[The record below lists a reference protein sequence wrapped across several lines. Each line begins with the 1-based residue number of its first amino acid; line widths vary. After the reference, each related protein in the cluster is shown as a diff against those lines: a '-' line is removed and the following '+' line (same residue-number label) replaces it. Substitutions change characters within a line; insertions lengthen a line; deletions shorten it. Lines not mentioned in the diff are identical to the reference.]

1 MKKWTNEK
9 YTTIAVYVILVILA
23 SLLFLLA
30 VLRLGEIGQ
39 FLYNI
44 LFAAKSIVFA
54 VVIALALFPL
64 CHNLEGWLSR
74 RLSRKKPHPRLA
86 RFLSVLL
93 AYLILI
99 LIISLVVVSMLPMG
113 SQDYEELQSTLTGYV
128 DQAVEAIQKNEI
140 LFNLIKTQTG
150 LIASE
155 HTDSPY
161 GDTLT
166 YTPPETAIAGVLEA
180 PSITISPSGLAEWK
194 AIDGAARYRVRIGG
208 AEARE
213 TTETSVQLSDRQ
225 SIAVQAVSDT
235 DGVVSGP
242 FSAIKV
248 YLASAKSEPAAAL
261 PTPYVTIGADGMAV
275 WPSVPYAGEYRYR
288 INDGEE
294 QTTVATSVQLAP
306 GDTIVVMAV
315 AGTMQ
320 PAELLNSIVTRYS
333 GVFNE
338 IAAGVG
344 NVVLSIISSV
354 SDILIALILSVYFL
368 LSRDMIQAAIRKVAV
383 AVIPARPLRWG
394 SSLCTCFY
402 TNFMEF
408 ASARL
413 LCSFTLGALCY
424 LPMWAFQVKFYPL
437 LSLVVF
443 FLNII
448 PVIGPIVAGA
458 LVTLMV
464 LLVQP
469 NAAWF
474 VLLVIIVLNLLEQ
487 YLIEHY
493 LLPKRLRP
501 SPALVIIIEL
511 IAYHY
516 TGLFGVILAIPLYA
530 TLRKEVGQL
539 LDRLLHKKGL
549 PTAEESY
556 IEPGIPEPAGGAP
569 APDAVPAGNDEIP
582 APDAGPQGAEEIP
595 APDAGPSDDADHPA

>member
-1 MKKWTNEK
+1 MRSGMKKWTNEK

-161 GDTLT
+161 SDPLT
-166 YTPPETAIAGVLEA
+166 YTPPEAVAKGALDA
-180 PSITISPSGLAEWK
+180 PSITISPSGVAEWK
-194 AIDGAARYRVRIGG
+194 AVEGAVRYRIYISGEEV
-208 AEARE
+208 RE
-213 TTETSVQLSDRQ
+213 TTETSVQLSDGQ
-225 SIAVQAVSDT
+225 SIAVQALSESDDMT
-235 DGVVSGP
+235 SGP

-248 YLASAKSEPAAAL
+248 YLASSKSETASAL

-294 QTTVATSVQLAP
+294 QTTVATSVTLNP
-306 GDTIVVMAV
+306 GDTITVMAV

-333 GVFNE
+333 GN
-338 IAAGVG
+338 
-344 NVVLSIISSV
+344 S
-354 SDILIALILSVYFL
+354 
-368 LSRDMIQAAIRKVAV
+368 
-383 AVIPARPLRWG
+383 
-394 SSLCTCFY
+394 
-402 TNFMEF
+402 
-408 ASARL
+408 
-413 LCSFTLGALCY
+413 
-424 LPMWAFQVKFYPL
+424 
-437 LSLVVF
+437 
-443 FLNII
+443 
-448 PVIGPIVAGA
+448 
-458 LVTLMV
+458 
-464 LLVQP
+464 
-469 NAAWF
+469 
-474 VLLVIIVLNLLEQ
+474 
-487 YLIEHY
+487 
-493 LLPKRLRP
+493 
-501 SPALVIIIEL
+501 
-511 IAYHY
+511 
-516 TGLFGVILAIPLYA
+516 
-530 TLRKEVGQL
+530 
-539 LDRLLHKKGL
+539 
-549 PTAEESY
+549 
-556 IEPGIPEPAGGAP
+556 
-569 APDAVPAGNDEIP
+569 
-582 APDAGPQGAEEIP
+582 
-595 APDAGPSDDADHPA
+595 